1 MKTKAKSKT
10 KPRFADLPK
19 DYAALC
25 RVFLPRPVRDRT
37 DYDNTWE
44 IIEAMVLWDAEF
56 SPDQK
61 DYFDL
66 LCTLLEVWDRVH
78 VTRKK
83 GGGLAMLKNLVAEHG
98 LSGADLSRI
107 LGASSRHLG
116 PMILRGE
123 REITAAHARALG
135 KHFALSPGVFI
146 A

>member
-10 KPRFADLPK
+10 KLRFADLPK

-25 RVFLPRPVRDRT
+25 RVFLPRPVRDQA

-56 SPDQK
+56 SPDQE
-61 DYFDL
+61 DYFEL
-66 LCTLLEVWDRVH
+66 LCTLLEAWDKAH
-78 VTRKK
+78 VAWRKV
-83 GGGLAMLKNLVAEHG
+83 GGLEMLRHLVEEHG

-135 KHFALSPGVFI
+135 KHFALSPGVFV